1 MKTKSCCLFA
11 KTLVCLLCLF
21 SFTAASAQSL
31 NLRQFVSEECY
42 SIEDDWVDFAA
53 AGIDKLA
60 ALRKHNIE
68 NNTSLEEA
76 KASLAEVVET
86 MRDVMMKHRAHTVNK
101 MNELEISG
109 MTKAYVGAFV
119 IAREGAIMETV
130 LARSDGVLTRDR
142 IRRKLIDNCLEF
154 SRRNYK

>member
-1 MKTKSCCLFA
+1 M
-11 KTLVCLLCLF
+11 
-21 SFTAASAQSL
+21 
-31 NLRQFVSEECY
+31 
-42 SIEDDWVDFAA
+42 DFAA